1 MHQEAKTLSR
11 SYHQLMGFRA
21 QGSGIPAFMRP
32 ELAFMVPLPTIIE
45 LRQELADVWL
55 KAGAVGAAME
65 EFEAIQAWEPL
76 ITCYLMAGMCHC
88 SCSFAGC

>member
-1 MHQEAKTLSR
+1 
-11 SYHQLMGFRA
+11 
-21 QGSGIPAFMRP
+21 
-32 ELAFMVPLPTIIE
+32 
-45 LRQELADVWL
+45 
-55 KAGAVGAAME
+55 ME